1 MSKLAKS
8 DKNAD
13 GTLTRDAFS
22 ELVTRL
28 NAAKPDKQDIELW
41 KKELEAKPDLLDISF
56 LKSFQQLEREILDD
70 AKNFL
75 HGEIVKAELK
85 NMRDSLGYAESGE
98 LERLL
103 IKQVCFNWLRLSI
116 MERIHFRKNNESH
129 SIEAG
134 LYWEKKL
141 DGANKRFTRTAETL
155 AKVKRLLAEADEKK
169 ATAKIK
175 LLRAEEMERK
185 SLPPGDD
192 DFIDAETYEN

>member
-1 MSKLAKS
+1 MSKLVKS
-8 DKNAD
+8 NKKAD
-13 GTLTRDAFS
+13 GTLTNEAFS
-22 ELVTRL
+22 ELVKRL
-28 NAAKPDKQDIELW
+28 NTGKPDKKDIELW
-41 KKELEAKPDLLDISF
+41 KKELEAKPDLLDVSF

-70 AKNFL
+70 SKNFL
-75 HGEIVKAELK
+75 HGEIVKNELK
-85 NMRDSLGYAESGE
+85 NMRDSLGYATAGE

-116 MERIHFRKNNESH
+116 MERVHFRKNNESH

-141 DGANKRFTRTAETL
+141 DGANKRFSRTAETL

-185 SLPPGDD
+185 ALPSGEGG
-192 DFIDAETYEN
+192 FIDAETYEN